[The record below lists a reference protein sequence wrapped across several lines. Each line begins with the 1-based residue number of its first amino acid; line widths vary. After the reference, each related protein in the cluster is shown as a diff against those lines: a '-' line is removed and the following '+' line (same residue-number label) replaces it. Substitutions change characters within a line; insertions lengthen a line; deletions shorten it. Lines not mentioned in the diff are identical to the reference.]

1 MNGNN
6 QVKDKD
12 YTVRRDGNKFYIDF
26 TNNLPT
32 SGTVKATLN
41 IKSIITTGSYWVQD
55 KGGQQLIS
63 IDKSVYSKAIPATV
77 IGSSKYYIDVVK
89 RDSAT
94 GKMVSGAKFSIKS
107 DDEKL
112 HIKKVFREKIG
123 EI

>member
-55 KGGQQLIS
+55 KGEIALL
-63 IDKSVYSKAIPATV
+63 
-77 IGSSKYYIDVVK
+77 VK
-89 RDSAT
+89 W
-94 GKMVSGAKFSIKS
+94 FQ
-107 DDEKL
+107 EL
-112 HIKKVFREKIG
+112 NFQ
-123 EI
+123 